1 LDYLSCFLTVVSTIL
16 VARKRSSGLVIAA
29 INSAIV
35 CIIGF
40 RTSQFGFIP
49 ANLFCI
55 VVYAFSVG
63 AWRAKRTLAP
73 VPSRASSQGA
83 VQTYVAG
90 DYMPVAANVRVTASA
105 PAAAKK
111 FVAARPLA
119 GTSKR
124 ANSAGLYL
132 AYRASARTAAPGKA
146 SNLPDPPIQQS
157 AYQG

>member
-90 DYMPVAANVRVTASA
+90 DYMPVA
-105 PAAAKK
+105 KK